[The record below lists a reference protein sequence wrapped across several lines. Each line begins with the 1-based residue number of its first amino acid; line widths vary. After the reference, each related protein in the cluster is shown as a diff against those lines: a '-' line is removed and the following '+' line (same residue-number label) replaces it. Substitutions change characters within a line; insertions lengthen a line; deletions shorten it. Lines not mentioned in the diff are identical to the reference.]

1 MPLGD
6 ETYVDLLNRKLSD
19 DRLLLG
25 GAWNKRTSRWEKLY
39 GKSVVTWG
47 RTLEVLAKE
56 WPEETFAT
64 LDAAKRYLQRR
75 VYAATAVTERNP
87 I

>member
-1 MPLGD
+1 MIAFCSAAHG
-6 ETYVDLLNRKLSD
+6 
-19 DRLLLG
+19 
-25 GAWNKRTSRWEKLY
+25 TSELRAGRKLY

-75 VYAATAVTERNP
+75 VYVRRPLLRSVIQFNQ
-87 I
+87 